1 MDQSNLRSH
10 AFIGGQR
17 SNTLHLGLDSI
28 ETFRA
33 VVYPNQCDDMG
44 HMTVQYYTA
53 AFDQAMWHLVRSLG
67 YEPQWR
73 LERRQGWADV
83 RHTMNL
89 RSELRAGDLI
99 FARSSPKTIGRSSL
113 VSAHALINAAN
124 GAIAAEAEVISVYFD
139 LNLRISIPIPEGIR
153 SAASARS
160 AGSAIAAPPKRR

>member
-1 MDQSNLRSH
+1 LNSRLE
-10 AFIGGQR
+10 
-17 SNTLHLGLDSI
+17 SI

-83 RHTMNL
+83 HHSMDL

-99 FARSSPKTIGRSSL
+99 FARSSPKRIGRSSL
-113 VSAHALINAAN
+113 VSTHILFNAAN
-124 GAIAAEAEVISVYFD
+124 ETIVANAEVTSVYFD
-139 LNLRISIPIPEGIR
+139 LDARHSIPIPESIR
-153 SAASARS
+153 LAATARLAEPASAR
-160 AGSAIAAPPKRR
+160 PPKAR